1 MTKKKGRRQRCPF
14 LLEAGAALDPLHW
27 PAMDPVAAA
36 ERPVAPSMPMRA
48 DAHRIVIVGGGAGG
62 LELATKLGNS
72 LGRKRRATVVLVDA
86 TPTHLWKPLLHE
98 VAAGTL
104 NSYQDELNYIAHAR
118 AHHFRYRFGRMDG
131 LDRARKEIR
140 LAPIAD
146 PAGNEIVP
154 AMRIAYDTLVIAVG
168 SVSND
173 FDTPGAREHCA
184 FLDTRAEAESLHR
197 ALLVGVLAGV
207 ADVPADGGMDV
218 AIVGGGATGVE
229 LAAELRRMG
238 EELSRYGVPI
248 RPDALRVTLIEA
260 APRILSTLPEGLAG
274 SVRTALEGLGIRVLT
289 GAPVARIEATGVT
302 LADGTSIPARVKVW
316 AAGIKAPDFL
326 KDLDG
331 LESNRNGQLAVR
343 RTLQTTRDDD
353 VFAFGDCAQCPQP
366 GSDRPVPA
374 RAQAAHQQASFL
386 LGSLTRRLEG
396 KPLADFA
403 YRDFGSLVSLSRY
416 TAVGS
421 LMGGIFRHSHRI
433 EGRLARLAYIA
444 LYRMHQM
451 ALHGVW
457 RTAILILTSRLQ
469 RVTQPSLKMH

>member
-1 MTKKKGRRQRCPF
+1 
-14 LLEAGAALDPLHW
+14 
-27 PAMDPVAAA
+27 MDPVAAT
-36 ERPVAPSMPMRA
+36 ERPVAPSMPMRT

-62 LELATKLGNS
+62 LELATKLGNR
-72 LGRKRRATVVLVDA
+72 LGRKGRATVVLVDE

-140 LAPIAD
+140 LAPIAGH
-146 PAGNEIVP
+146 AGGEIVP
-154 AMRIAYDTLVIAVG
+154 ALRIAYDTLVIAVG

-173 FDTPGAREHCA
+173 FHTPGAREHCA

-197 ALLVGVLAGV
+197 DLLVGVLAGV
-207 ADVPADGGMDV
+207 AGVADVPADGDMDV

-248 RPDALRVTLIEA
+248 RPDALRITLIEA

-274 SVRTALEGLGIRVLT
+274 SVRKALEGLGIRVLT
-289 GAPVARIEATGVT
+289 GARVAGIAATGVT
-302 LADGTSIPARVKVW
+302 LADGSSIPARVKVW

-331 LESNRNGQLAVR
+331 LESNRNGQLVVR
-343 RTLQTTRDDD
+343 RTLQTTRDDN

-374 RAQAAHQQASFL
+374 RAQAAHQQAGFL
-386 LGSLTRRLEG
+386 VGSLTRRLEG
-396 KPLADFA
+396 KLLPDFA
-403 YRDFGSLVSLSRY
+403 YHDFGSLVSLSSY

-444 LYRMHQM
+444 LYRKHQM
-451 ALHGVW
+451 ALHGFW
-457 RTAILILTSRLQ
+457 RTAILILTSGLQ